1 MAHRTSKI
9 ATSLLLAALLAAAL
23 IGARAAPALAAPPGI
38 ITDIQPRTVYN
49 GASVSLVVTGAFAD
63 GPTVVLDGYGA
74 LDTAVTSPNAI
85 LTALIPAGVPAG
97 TYTVTVLDSNG
108 SVSCPNAL
116 TVNGPTGTPVPTGTP
131 APTHTPAPTAFSRP
145 VLAVDSYGASSV
157 TITPGQDLDFDMT
170 LVNWGQSDAS
180 NIVLNFGGGDFV
192 PRVTGGVRTL
202 IPLAPGARGR
212 TYQPL
217 TATAGLAGKTVATL
231 EVKVAYTDTGGKDY
245 SDTFSLTFPVAKSG
259 GSAATATGTP
269 TATPSPRPQLLISQ
283 YSTEADTLQPGKR
296 FTLSLTVQN
305 TGGADAKRVTAILG
319 GGSAG
324 SGAGAGDG
332 TPGAG
337 TSGGV
342 SGAGGSFENFAPLG
356 SSNVQAVGDVSAGQ
370 SITLTQ
376 SLIVNATA
384 KPGAY
389 PLKFSFVY
397 TDGRGVSYTDDQV
410 ITLLVYSPPFVEIS
424 FYRNLDPMFAGQPGV
439 LPIQIVNVGRSSAVL
454 GNMKVTGEAAQFTN
468 NTNLVGALE
477 PGGYFTLDAGAIP
490 NAAGPMAITVV
501 VDYLDDFN
509 QSQVI
514 TRALS
519 VDVMEAPMMKPG
531 GGLPGEPGGAVTPLP
546 PETWWEKLLRFL
558 RGLFGLDS
566 GRDTST
572 VFDLTE
578 PGGGSEL
585 PPPVVVTVA
594 PLEP

>member
-1 MAHRTSKI
+1 MAHRISKI

-23 IGARAAPALAAPPGI
+23 IGARAAPALAAPPACAPPGI

-283 YSTEADTLQPGKR
+283 YSTDADTLQPGKR

-324 SGAGAGDG
+324 SGAGAG
-332 TPGAG
+332 
-337 TSGGV
+337 
-342 SGAGGSFENFAPLG
+342 
-356 SSNVQAVGDVSAGQ
+356 
-370 SITLTQ
+370 
-376 SLIVNATA
+376 
-384 KPGAY
+384 
-389 PLKFSFVY
+389 
-397 TDGRGVSYTDDQV
+397 
-410 ITLLVYSPPFVEIS
+410 
-424 FYRNLDPMFAGQPGV
+424 
-439 LPIQIVNVGRSSAVL
+439 
-454 GNMKVTGEAAQFTN
+454 
-468 NTNLVGALE
+468 
-477 PGGYFTLDAGAIP
+477 
-490 NAAGPMAITVV
+490 
-501 VDYLDDFN
+501 
-509 QSQVI
+509 
-514 TRALS
+514 
-519 VDVMEAPMMKPG
+519 
-531 GGLPGEPGGAVTPLP
+531 
-546 PETWWEKLLRFL
+546 
-558 RGLFGLDS
+558 
-566 GRDTST
+566 
-572 VFDLTE
+572 
-578 PGGGSEL
+578 
-585 PPPVVVTVA
+585 
-594 PLEP
+594 